1 MNFLKVF
8 ILAFV
13 LTGSKVLFAQ
23 DNCDYL
29 RRVLAFED
37 DNFYVL
43 MKVKNYPKQE
53 VLFSLSALKQFME
66 IEFGITYDDKV
77 KMDSVLLSR
86 CNEDLVFKDKK
97 LVNYLKD
104 YFKVD
109 SLGLNN
115 FSRSVHL
122 KKIIG
127 ETMEKFQLFQ
137 RHQGDYDSLAF
148 YSAARDIIIETDY
161 LEIPIWFTERKLLIS
176 YFIRKGIVLREEH
189 NRFLE
194 VLDKSE
200 FIQEF

>member
-13 LTGSKVLFAQ
+13 LTGSRALFAQ

-53 VLFSLSALKQFME
+53 VLFSLSVLKQFME

-77 KMDSVLLSR
+77 KMDSVLLSK

-137 RHQGDYDSLAF
+137 RHQGNYDSLAF